1 MPRTPGFLRRKLP
14 SGASASSSRRS
25 DLLEDEKKKL
35 FLPDKPKEQHPP
47 TSLNDSLEVDNAP
60 PEFAD
65 HQHVESEAMNK
76 IWSQF
81 KIKDTLELGE
91 DFYSLAFYGF
101 YLEDDEEDLTIS
113 RNIEKVKRK
122 IFGSEQGLRRSKSLS
137 KRTSMVNDEISESE
151 DEFGGGRMDLNA
163 SFTTETKKEF
173 LLKMKKKWREGRNLK
188 NFYKIELIFGFQIT
202 LQVSLLYAIVLAPV
216 FSGTDAQTETDF
228 PFAIFVIKYIC
239 SIILHMTM

>member
-1 MPRTPGFLRRKLP
+1 M
-14 SGASASSSRRS
+14 
-25 DLLEDEKKKL
+25 
-35 FLPDKPKEQHPP
+35 
-47 TSLNDSLEVDNAP
+47 NDSLEVDTAP

-151 DEFGGGRMDLNA
+151 DEFGSGRMDLTA

>member
-1 MPRTPGFLRRKLP
+1 M
-14 SGASASSSRRS
+14 
-25 DLLEDEKKKL
+25 
-35 FLPDKPKEQHPP
+35 
-47 TSLNDSLEVDNAP
+47 NDSLEVDTAP

-137 KRTSMVNDEISESE
+137 KRTSMVNDEISVSE
-151 DEFGGGRMDLNA
+151 DEFGSGRMDLTA